1 MRFMSRPAR
10 RSGIKDIKVNEMD
23 EINVF
28 LFLGFLESGK
38 TKFIQ
43 ETLEDPRMENGEKTL
58 LLVCEEG
65 EEEYAPERFKVK
77 NVAIEY
83 IDDEDDLNTQT
94 LEYLVKKHNTER
106 LVVEYNGSWLLNKF
120 FDAMPE
126 SFVINQIMTFFDSAT
141 FLNYNRNMRQLVF
154 DKVQM
159 TQMVVFNR
167 FKGEYEK
174 QEFHKIIRGISRRPD
189 IVYEY
194 IGGKAEFDEIEDP
207 MPYDMEAP
215 VIEIADRDFALF
227 YRDLS
232 EKPQNYI
239 GKTVKFKGMAAVSR
253 KVPSGYIVIGRYI
266 MTCCEADI
274 AYDGFALKTNSL
286 ISGVATKDWL
296 TVTAKVG
303 YEYSAVYR
311 QKGPVLIAE
320 KIERAEPLP
329 PDESVATFY

>member
-1 MRFMSRPAR
+1 
-10 RSGIKDIKVNEMD
+10 MD

-94 LEYLVKKHNTER
+94 LGYLVKKHNTER

-329 PDESVATFY
+329 LDESVATFY

>member
-1 MRFMSRPAR
+1 
-10 RSGIKDIKVNEMD
+10 MD

-65 EEEYAPERFKVK
+65 EEEYAPERFEVK

>member
-1 MRFMSRPAR
+1 MT
-10 RSGIKDIKVNEMD
+10 D
-23 EINVF
+23 INVY

-43 ETLEDPRMENGEKTL
+43 ETLEDPRMENGERTL

-65 EEEYAPERFKVK
+65 EEEYDTAKFAVK
-77 NVAIEY
+77 NVAVEY
-83 IDDEDDLNTQT
+83 LDTVEDLNEGT
-94 LEYLVKKHNTER
+94 LAYLTKKHNAQR
-106 LVVEYNGSWLLNKF
+106 VVVEYNGTWLLRQL

-126 SFVINQIMTFFDSAT
+126 SWVINQIMTFFDAGA
-141 FLNYNRNMRQLVF
+141 FVNYNRNMRQLVF
-154 DKVQM
+154 DKVQT

-174 QEFHKIIRGISRRPD
+174 EEFHKIVRGISRRPD

-194 IGGKAEFDEIEDP
+194 VGGKAEYDDIEDP
-207 MPYDMEAP
+207 LPFDINAP
-215 VIEIADRDFALF
+215 VIEIEDRDFAFF

-232 EKPQNYI
+232 ENPTQYI
-239 GKTVKFKGMAAVSR
+239 GKKVSFKGMAAVSK
-253 KVPSGYIVIGRYI
+253 KVPAGCIVIGRFI

-274 AYDGFALKTNSL
+274 AYDGFALKTKGL

-296 TVTAKVG
+296 KVTAEVG

-311 QKGPVLIAE
+311 KQGPVLIAE
-320 KIERAEPLP
+320 KIERSEPLP
-329 PDESVATFY
+329 PEESVATYY